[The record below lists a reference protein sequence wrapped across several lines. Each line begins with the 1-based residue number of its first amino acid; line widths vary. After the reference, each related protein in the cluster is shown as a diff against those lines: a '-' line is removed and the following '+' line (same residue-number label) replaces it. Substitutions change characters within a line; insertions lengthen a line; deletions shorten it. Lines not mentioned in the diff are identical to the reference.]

1 MQNQSPTVRSR
12 YVNQTFSRI
21 AKHYDLMNRLM
32 TGGMDLHW
40 RREVIRLA
48 APPANSRLLDLGTGT
63 GDLARAAARQ
73 YPEVSVLAADFTR
86 EMMTAK
92 NEWHGIQ
99 RAVSD
104 ALELP
109 FSDESFETVISGF
122 LMRNVVSVEQCLQEQ
137 YRVLKPGGRI
147 IILDTT
153 RPRRN
158 VFSPLVNI
166 YLGKVIPLL
175 GSLLTG
181 DKEAYTYLPEST
193 QNFLK
198 AEDLAARM
206 DAAGFNKVMF
216 RIKMFGTIAIHCGS
230 KA

>member
-1 MQNQSPTVRSR
+1 MHNQPPTDRAR
-12 YVNQTFSRI
+12 FVNRTFSRI

-32 TGGMDLHW
+32 TGGMDQHW
-40 RREVIRLA
+40 RREVIRMA
-48 APPANSRLLDLGTGT
+48 TPPSNGRLLDLGTGT
-63 GDLARAAARQ
+63 GDLARVAARQ
-73 YPEVSVLAADFTR
+73 YPGVSMVAADFTR
-86 EMMTAK
+86 EMMTTK
-92 NEWHGIQ
+92 SDWHGIQ
-99 RAVSD
+99 RAVAD

-109 FSDESFETVISGF
+109 FSNESFDSVISGF
-122 LMRNVVSVEQCLQEQ
+122 LMRNVVSVEQGLQEQ

-158 VFSPLVNI
+158 LFSPMVNV
-166 YLGKVIPLL
+166 YLSKLIPLL

-181 DKEAYTYLPEST
+181 DREAYTYLPEST
-193 QNFLK
+193 QNFLE

-206 DAAGFNKVMF
+206 ESAGFLSVSFK
-216 RIKMFGTIAIHCGS
+216 IKMFGTIAIHCGT